1 MLPGVCPPTSGHR
14 NYRSA
19 PGSTPAHP
27 PAQAYFSNVSWR
39 LSAFGWFPGPPQAR
53 SFFFWEETVLYISNG
68 PEGFAGAASLIS
80 FQENVPG
87 RFVRV
92 TDGVG
97 SGDIQL
103 VIPWDIQS
111 VREKM

>member
-1 MLPGVCPPTSGHR
+1 MVPWTTAG
-14 NYRSA
+14 A
-19 PGSTPAHP
+19 E
-27 PAQAYFSNVSWR
+27 
-39 LSAFGWFPGPPQAR
+39 
-53 SFFFWEETVLYISNG
+53 FFFWEETVLYISNG

-92 TDGVG
+92 TEGVG

-103 VIPWDIQS
+103 VIP
-111 VREKM
+111 